1 MLIATSKYSNWHF
14 SVEESPHDVA
24 DNATCQGQK
33 KDSLEVIEV
42 CEVLDV
48 FTPPREDYLIIEAR
62 HMRRKECE
70 ITDPQKIE
78 LILNSA
84 TIGRMATNGAD
95 GYPYI
100 TPVNFVY
107 FQGNIY
113 FHCALQG
120 EKLDNLSRNPK
131 VCFEVDIPLAY
142 LDAGVD
148 PGRHV
153 VNLHQYYHC
162 VVIKGEARIIPSGP
176 LKVAALNALVVSH
189 EQGVNNE
196 LVHEEMAAYKACN
209 VVESCPTVL
218 TAKSNLHQGKS
229 SEARLA
235 NARYLKNRNR
245 PGDLATARAM
255 GFDPEN
261 M

>member
-1 MLIATSKYSNWHF
+1 
-14 SVEESPHDVA
+14 
-24 DNATCQGQK
+24 
-33 KDSLEVIEV
+33 
-42 CEVLDV
+42 
-48 FTPPREDYLIIEAR
+48 
-62 HMRRKECE
+62 MRRRECE
-70 ITDPQKIE
+70 ISDPLKIA

-120 EKLDNLSRNPK
+120 EKLDNLNRDPK
-131 VCFEVDIPLAY
+131 ICFEVDIPLAY

-148 PGRHV
+148 PARNV
-153 VNLHQYYHC
+153 ANLHQYYHC
-162 VVIKGEARIIPSGP
+162 VVIRGEARIVPSGP
-176 LKVAALNALVVSH
+176 LKVAALNALVASH
-189 EQGVNNE
+189 EQGVDNE
-196 LVHEEMAAYKACN
+196 VVHEEMPTYKACN
-209 VVESCPTVL
+209 VVEIKPTVV

-229 SEARLA
+229 SEVRLA
-235 NARYLKNRNR
+235 NAQYLKNRNR
-245 PGDLATARAM
+245 PGDLATVRAM

-261 M
+261 I